1 MKHNIQ
7 ITIII
12 LSMFILTQFIGLLV
26 VNAYSPIHKQ
36 IINETTGE
44 IQNVTIDK
52 LPEGFQPPADIKP
65 MEFLPML
72 IISFVLAIVIML
84 ILMKFGLNR
93 ILKFWFF
100 IVVIIAIGL
109 TLNAILA
116 LFPSL
121 NKFIIPGNLTYAFFI
136 SLVLALPLAI
146 YKIFKRNILVHN
158 FTELMIYP
166 GLAAV
171 LVPLFNIPAIIIILI
186 IISIYDAWAVWHSG
200 IMQKMAKFQMN
211 ELKIFA
217 GFFIPYIGKKQ
228 KQEID
233 LIKSKY
239 KSQISRDKAVKKKK
253 IQISLAILG
262 GGDVIFPIIAAGTL
276 LRLYGWTPAIFIIF
290 GALAGLSFLLLIS
303 QKKKFYPAMPF
314 ITAGIFLA
322 MLVWRLFLF

>member
-1 MKHNIQ
+1 MKHNLQ
-7 ITIII
+7 VTLII

-44 IQNVTIDK
+44 MQNVTIDK

-72 IISFVLAIVIML
+72 VISFILAIIIML

-100 IVVIIAIGL
+100 VVVIIAIGL
-109 TLNAILA
+109 TLNAILN
-116 LFPSL
+116 LFPAL
-121 NKFIIPGNLTYAFFI
+121 NNYLIPNNLTYAFFI
-136 SLVLALPLAI
+136 SLILAIPLAI
-146 YKIFKRNILVHN
+146 YKIFKRNILIHN
-158 FTELMIYP
+158 VTELMVYP

-217 GFFIPYIGKKQ
+217 GFFIPYIGSKQ
-228 KQEID
+228 RQEIN

-239 KSQISRDKAVKKKK
+239 KSQKLQEKVLKKKK
-253 IQISLAILG
+253 MKVSLAILG
-262 GGDVIFPIIAAGTL
+262 GGDVVFPIIAAGTL
-276 LRLYGWTPAIFIIF
+276 LRIHGWVPAIFIIF
-290 GALAGLSFLLLIS
+290 GALAGLTFLLAIS

-322 MLVWRLFLF
+322 MLVWRLFFF